1 VTALRRISML
11 TDVTAIRADEE
22 INREPDRT
30 EGLHVMLDAWRDRLC
45 GSGVQCD
52 IEGWIA
58 RHHELEPSVA
68 NPNHPPRTVR
78 HAMGTEQ
85 ARGDGLLIPFRAR
98 SGQMEALW
106 KLGTIAERAIERRPD
121 LRRSTLCVHDPR
133 SDLERRLVP
142 NVLVVPARQF
152 GDPVALLVEVEPRDR
167 SFHRSRVVA
176 KAPGNTAEPALTDRL
191 WITDRSY
198 P

>member
-1 VTALRRISML
+1 MGTPIDHRSALRAEQPGPARRVTTFVGYAPAFLTSVTALRRISML

-30 EGLHVMLDAWRDRLC
+30 EWLHVMLDAWRDRLC

-68 NPNHPPRTVR
+68 NPNQPPRTAR

-85 ARGDGLLIPFRAR
+85 ARGDGQLIPFRA
-98 SGQMEALW
+98 
-106 KLGTIAERAIERRPD
+106 
-121 LRRSTLCVHDPR
+121 
-133 SDLERRLVP
+133 
-142 NVLVVPARQF
+142 
-152 GDPVALLVEVEPRDR
+152 
-167 SFHRSRVVA
+167 
-176 KAPGNTAEPALTDRL
+176 
-191 WITDRSY
+191 
-198 P
+198 